1 MTKSGGFHVCESH
14 LDIDT
19 LIGTSCDVMVARKI
33 MIPFGRSWTFES
45 RVMLLQASETTQP
58 WVLVVDGEVRIA
70 TAADVIFAQGKV
82 FISASGTLILE
93 GIAAFEALSLGRD
106 YHSNGTMQQPST
118 RTCVTGSGTFNTRR
132 ITAAKEFAA
141 GRANYATAR
150 FEIYCIFAPNI
161 RFLFKKQKN
170 LNQIV
175 KYGELEPPEKSNIV
189 SVELTL
195 LVGLQ
200 SFAANFDS
208 TETRNALNNFGFRV
222 AIHNINDNTT
232 LDLQIK
238 KLDATNLNL
247 VGQIRV
253 SCDDCYVYRLQI
265 SGTGTGVAL
274 MKGGIY
280 FHLK

>member
-19 LIGTSCDVMVARKI
+19 LIRSSCDVMVARKI
-33 MIPFGRSWTFES
+33 MIPGGRSWTFES
-45 RVMLLQASETTQP
+45 RVSMLLQAFDSFETTQP
-58 WVLVVDGEVRIA
+58 WVLVVDGELRIA
-70 TAADVIFAQGKV
+70 TAADVIFTQGKV
-82 FISASGTLILE
+82 FISTSGTLILE

-106 YHSNGTMQQPST
+106 YYSNGSMQQPST
-118 RTCVTGSGTFNTRR
+118 RTCVTGSGTFNTRL
-132 ITAAKEFAA
+132 ILAARHE
-141 GRANYATAR
+141 ATAR

-161 RFLFKKQKN
+161 HFSFKESTYLIGSVQP
-170 LNQIV
+170 
-175 KYGELEPPEKSNIV
+175 GELEPPEQSKFL

-208 TETRNALNNFGFRV
+208 KTTNNVGFRV

-253 SCDDCYVYRLQI
+253 SCDNCYVYRLQI

-274 MKGGIY
+274 MEGGID

>member
-33 MIPFGRSWTFES
+33 MIPYGRSWTFES

-118 RTCVTGSGTFNTRR
+118 RTCVTGSGTFNTRL
-132 ITAAKEFAA
+132 ILAARHE
-141 GRANYATAR
+141 ATAR

-161 RFLFKKQKN
+161 HFSFKESTYLIGSVQP
-170 LNQIV
+170 
-175 KYGELEPPEKSNIV
+175 GELEPPEQSKFL

-195 LVGLQ
+195 LVG
-200 SFAANFDS
+200 FMK
-208 TETRNALNNFGFRV
+208 
-222 AIHNINDNTT
+222 AITVIFKN
-232 LDLQIK
+232 
-238 KLDATNLNL
+238 
-247 VGQIRV
+247 VM
-253 SCDDCYVYRLQI
+253 
-265 SGTGTGVAL
+265 VAL
-274 MKGGIY
+274 V
-280 FHLK
+280 LKDLCF